1 MATKRDLEQMEARR
15 VEGAQLLKRKVPP
28 AEVARRLGVSRQS
41 VSNWERQL
49 EEVNGAVGKLRAK
62 PLGRRSRLDAA
73 QCAALDSMLLK
84 RAEHVPWP
92 RDV

>member
-49 EEVNGAVGKLRAK
+49 EEVTAQSASSGPSPWGAGH
-62 PLGRRSRLDAA
+62 GWMRRS
-73 QCAALDSMLLK
+73 ALRST
-84 RAEHVPWP
+84 RCC
-92 RDV
+92 